1 MNRNDH
7 ISEATNMM
15 TIHERFQSGA
25 VILSVKA
32 SVLSDIDVDM
42 IKTIIRSHLNS
53 GVKQLV
59 LDFAHVRH
67 LNSLG
72 IGILLHARSAMK
84 AVKGELRIA
93 GMNEDAL
100 LILRRTALN
109 KYFPV
114 YQSVDRALQFQPG

>member
-1 MNRNDH
+1 
-7 ISEATNMM
+7 M

-32 SVLSDIDVDM
+32 SVLADGDVDT

-53 GVKQLV
+53 GVKQLI

-72 IGILLHARSAMK
+72 IGILLHARGAMK

-93 GMNEDAL
+93 GMNENGL
-100 LILRRTALN
+100 QILKRTTLH
-109 KYFPV
+109 KYFPIF
-114 YQSVDRALQFQPG
+114 QSVERALQFPSG